1 MKKNPKTRGYE
12 RIKII
17 ATLLANSTAMRKIV
31 LLLLLLLASA
41 PSFAQNFNKLFT
53 IEGVAT
59 IPTGTVILN
68 NRVFITGYMADT
80 IEWGN
85 AIKTFI
91 AKYDEKGNLLNYKTF
106 RDSACLHYATISAP
120 YIINK
125 QIYVFGYMRDTTSY
139 SNSHPPYHAF
149 LIRVDTNLNAKLLLN
164 YKDSTSVYFVPS
176 NMMVINSNKT
186 FLLAGSNQHYHG
198 ATVDQHSQPFILK
211 MDSSGIVKSYI
222 EYPIIN
228 RIGIYVKSVLSHD
241 NKLFLTIAGDS
252 TLYLGDP
259 ICHIRTIN
267 YLLELDTA
275 LNLLTVNNY
284 SDSNAYASN
293 STIYYNSSY
302 YGCGSKIVNRISAGS
317 MDAIDLQPS
326 LYKLSSTFKIQS
338 NKLYQD
344 TARNKGFLK
353 IKLVPNE
360 SNLIL
365 AGDGITNKGNRKNF
379 GRDGVLTKVDTFGNL
394 LWARHYRGYT
404 DTVNPWPYNDEYNQ
418 LIDFDFLSDGS
429 IIALGKIFIDNATYR
444 IRQQGWL
451 MRLSPD
457 GCLSSSDC
465 GYETGMN
472 ELAPV
477 VNEWEHSTN
486 IFPNPSDQF
495 IQLSCQGA
503 CSEKMQVEIYSAL
516 GQRMLHEEY
525 SAAQTNKRLETA
537 QLQNGIYFYKL
548 YCNYREVGQGKFVV
562 QR

>member
-1 MKKNPKTRGYE
+1 MKIFKKSINTFLIQFRV
-12 RIKII
+12 IKILSI
-17 ATLLANSTAMRKIV
+17 VYVSLLSF
-31 LLLLLLLASA
+31 S
-41 PSFAQNFNKLFT
+41 SFAQNFNKLFA
-53 IEGVAT
+53 IENVNNVT
-59 IPTGTVILN
+59 TGTVIIHD
-68 NRVFITGYMADT
+68 RIYVTGYMNDT
-80 IEWGN
+80 VQWTNGL
-85 AIKTFI
+85 KTFI
-91 AKYDEKGNLLNYKTF
+91 AKFDSNGNLIDYKTF
-106 RDSACLHYATISAP
+106 RDSTYLHYGTIGAP
-120 YIINK
+120 YVINN
-125 QIYVFGYMRDTTSY
+125 QLYVCGYMRDTISY
-139 SNSHPPYHAF
+139 ANSLSSFPPYHVF
-149 LIRVDTNLNAKLLLN
+149 LLSVDTNLNARLLLN
-164 YKDSTSVYFVPS
+164 YVDSTSCYFIPS
-176 NMMVINSNKT
+176 FVISLNDGKD
-186 FLLAGSNQHYHG
+186 FLLAGTNLHYHG
-198 ATVDQHSQPFILK
+198 KIIDGHTQPFILK
-211 MDSSGIVKSYI
+211 LDSSGIVKSYI

-228 RIGIYVKSVLSHD
+228 RIGIYVKSVLNHD
-241 NKLFLTIAGDS
+241 NKLFLAIAGDS

-404 DTVNPWPYNDEYNQ
+404 DTVNTWPYQDEYNQ

-429 IIALGKIFIDNATYR
+429 IIALGKIFIDNVTYR

-477 VNEWEHSTN
+477 ANEWEHSTN
-486 IFPNPSDQF
+486 VYPNPSDQF
-495 IQLSCQGA
+495 IQLSYQGA

-525 SAAQTNKRLETA
+525 SAAQSNKRLETA